1 MSHSD
6 RPSVAVA
13 FHSGY
18 GHTAVIAEAVARG
31 AVEAGVEVI
40 SIPVDTITEEHW
52 AQLDAADAITFGA
65 PTYMG
70 TAFAAF
76 HAPSWALARRA
87 RPTPPRGRPSR
98 TSPPRSTWAPVS
110 PARPPPSFTPPGQRS
125 PPESE
130 PDSEP
135 ASEPAQNLAFRF
147 RDAISRTP
155 TP

>member
-1 MSHSD
+1 MSNSD
-6 RPSVAVA
+6 RPGVAVA
-13 FHSGY
+13 FHAGY

-40 SIPVDTITEEHW
+40 SIPVDTITEEQW
-52 AQLDAADAITFGA
+52 AQLDVADAIT
-65 PTYMG
+65 
-70 TAFAAF
+70 
-76 HAPSWALARRA
+76 SQERRQVLHPGLF
-87 RPTPPRGRPSR
+87 RHHGQSR

-110 PARPPPSFTPPGQRS
+110 PARPPSFAPPGQRS

-135 ASEPAQNLAFRF
+135 ASEPAQNSAFRF

>member
-1 MSHSD
+1 MSNSD

-18 GHTAVIAEAVARG
+18 GHTAVITEAVARG

-76 HAPSWALARRA
+76 HATSWALARRA
-87 RPTPPRGRPSR
+87 RPTPPRGRPQVGR
-98 TSPPRSTWAPVS
+98 RHRGAPGR
-110 PARPPPSFTPPGQRS
+110 PCRPPDRRRLHAART
-125 PPESE
+125 
-130 PDSEP
+130 
-135 ASEPAQNLAFRF
+135 ALA
-147 RDAISRTP
+147 A
-155 TP
+155 